1 MVKLWTQDKTWRQSA
16 WVLTFAYLLLS
27 VSTSVV
33 TLVGIGLGVRWNN
46 ASKRIQIQCRA
57 QSRHSIVKTNSV
69 VYPELHKAKK
79 NLSISDCI
87 SNHLP
92 KLTNI
97 EQYIKTKAYARN
109 KTKIF
114 AFLLKLNIT
123 KLRLLPFKPNSEFEY
138 VCIKRWVRTSSWA
151 RGESWVTIHLKLLGT
166 EKVSRMWD
174 FQF

>member
-1 MVKLWTQDKTWRQSA
+1 MSPCFATFERCHAIQSFHA
-16 WVLTFAYLLLS
+16 
-27 VSTSVV
+27 
-33 TLVGIGLGVRWNN
+33 TLR
-46 ASKRIQIQCRA
+46 
-57 QSRHSIVKTNSV
+57 VKTNSV

-138 VCIKRWVRTSSWA
+138 VCIKR
-151 RGESWVTIHLKLLGT
+151 
-166 EKVSRMWD
+166 
-174 FQF
+174 